1 MHSDDFQHAWKNL
14 VDSITQH
21 PSTKP
26 FRPLTVREEQ
36 LTAEVEHLRHEL
48 RRIYQALVVMAIGL
62 RPIVGD
68 DGDEELF

>member
-1 MHSDDFQHAWKNL
+1 MHSENFQHAWKDL

-48 RRIYQALVVMAIGL
+48 RRVYQALVVLAIGL

-68 DGDEELF
+68 EGTEELF